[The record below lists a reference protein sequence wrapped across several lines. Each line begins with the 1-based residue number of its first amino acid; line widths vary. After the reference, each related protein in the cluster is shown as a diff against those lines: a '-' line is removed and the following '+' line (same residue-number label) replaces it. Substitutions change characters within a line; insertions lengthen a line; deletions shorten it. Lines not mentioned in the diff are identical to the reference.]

1 LHLAA
6 SGHTVYGTVRSLDKA
21 TTLNAMAD
29 AAGVELNLVELDIA
43 DDDSVRDGLGRVLA
57 EAGRIDVLVNN
68 AGVGGNGVVE
78 EAPVELYDEVMNV
91 NLYGAIRCLK
101 AVLPGMRERRAARS

>member
-1 LHLAA
+1 MDAAATSGIGRAVALHLAA
-6 SGHTVYGTVRSLDKA
+6 NGHNVYGTVRGLDKA
-21 TTLNAMAD
+21 AKLNAMAD
-29 AAGVELNLVELDIA
+29 AAGVQLKLVELDVA

-78 EAPVELYDEVMNV
+78 ESPIELY
-91 NLYGAIRCLK
+91 A
-101 AVLPGMRERRAARS
+101 